1 MRHNPSLEEL
11 AKMLRRSKLRVGDDC
26 VGSVFT
32 RKISPEPPGSSSDEM
47 AAMQSLG
54 GLGSLGG
61 DLLNQN
67 NQSEAGPEVALFN
80 NGQHANDA
88 LNFNDATTETTTSTT
103 TIAHHRHSSSTA
115 NIMQEN
121 VTSMDSRGGYDS
133 RTITKQTLSK
143 LQINSKFG
151 TFTRRTCESIEKF
164 NFNPEDDDDNSSRQN
179 GMDIDCDG
187 EQTIVPGGR
196 QRTGRFSN
204 GFNNETTQNN
214 DLHQR
219 HLNGESPVS
228 AGLSNAQGVHLSD
241 SDLSLR
247 QLNGGAMLHDVKA
260 PRNGSPNANRKL
272 QSSPQQPRRGSPSR
286 QPTKQVEAA
295 VRGIGQIKP
304 SAFVSPLMM
313 TGRSH
318 GSLDASELPS
328 AGICSENSTGGG
340 NYSQSESSCGNLDA
354 DSQTESALLVDAR
367 LLDDQVVELEKEVDS
382 LKIYLND
389 ALAERDQ
396 AVAALRAYEEL
407 LKRINEANAKQKR
420 SSTSSLG
427 SGSSSQKDAA
437 ASNSTAADSERL
449 KKKNAM
455 LEKTVDNLEQTVQD
469 TMARMNDVKDVNQEL
484 KTVLTDQQDMLAQ
497 YKSTIEQ
504 KTFEYKD
511 LLAKHEAH
519 IDALVTEHKRD
530 RALLEKQITLLRA
543 EAHMKSLDNER
554 LASECRIKG
563 EQLARMTE
571 MLNELR
577 QAY

>member
-286 QPTKQVEAA
+286 QPTKQV
-295 VRGIGQIKP
+295 
-304 SAFVSPLMM
+304 
-313 TGRSH
+313 
-318 GSLDASELPS
+318 
-328 AGICSENSTGGG
+328 
-340 NYSQSESSCGNLDA
+340 
-354 DSQTESALLVDAR
+354 
-367 LLDDQVVELEKEVDS
+367 VELEKEVDS